1 MLDTSYQGKEFPP
14 YYFEVDK
21 SKIKELSLAIGDDNK
36 IFFDKE
42 YAKSKGYKDIPTPL
56 TFPTVMNFWGYSE
69 IWDRMREIGIDTKRL
84 LHAKEDYEYIKPI
97 YPGDKLKGSVSVE
110 SLRSSTMMD
119 MATFKTIFTKNEKEV
134 LIAKMTIVVPKGGDK
149 E

>member
-14 YYFEVDK
+14 YFFEVDR

-42 YAKSKGYKDIPTPL
+42 YAQSKGYKDIPIPL

-69 IWDRMREIGIDTKRL
+69 IWNRMREIGIDTKRL
-84 LHAKEDYEYIKPI
+84 LHAKEDYEYIEPI
-97 YPGDKLKGSVSVE
+97 YPGDKLKGAVSVE

-134 LIAKMTIVVPKGGDK
+134 LIAKMTIVVPKGGNK